1 MEKGSENASQN
12 SENRKLLREF
22 KEIGLTTD
30 QVIEGV
36 IAGELGVAECNES
49 GHNGVGFVGVE
60 TSKKGHFK

>member
-1 MEKGSENASQN
+1 M
-12 SENRKLLREF
+12 REF

-36 IAGELGVAECNES
+36 ITGELGVAGCNES
-49 GHNGVGFVGVE
+49 GHNGVEFVGVE